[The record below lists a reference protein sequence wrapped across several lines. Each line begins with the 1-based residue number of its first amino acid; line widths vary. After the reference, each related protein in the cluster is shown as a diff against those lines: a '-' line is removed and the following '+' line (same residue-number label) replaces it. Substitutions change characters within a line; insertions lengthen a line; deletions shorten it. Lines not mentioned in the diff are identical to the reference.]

1 MKKYLHFWITCM
13 LCCCFWWGILF
24 PAPWQ
29 QPAAAAALTE
39 EETPEIRFFF
49 PEKWAQLRLWWE
61 ETVDRS
67 K

>member
-1 MKKYLHFWITCM
+1 M